1 LNQQF
6 SKNIGATFVWKKLN
20 PTFFKSDIIFPK
32 LLDQQFL
39 EMLPIFLKILDQQ
52 IFKISD
58 KHFSINVEPTFHYQ
72 KVDYTIFSKKPTFF
86 RHQHSSSSTAQRV
99 LWTRSAAAPY
109 SWMVIWTYGLKWAA
123 TLFIHSLILTW
134 FIAMVIRPRTSARA
148 DPSPAHN
155 SLDAMGCL
163 A

>member
-72 KVDYTIFSKKPTFF
+72 KVDYIIFSKKPTFF
-86 RHQHSSSSTAQRV
+86 RHQHSSSSASSTCCQDRGPTRGALRRV
-99 LWTRSAAAPY
+99 G
-109 SWMVIWTYGLKWAA
+109 V
-123 TLFIHSLILTW
+123 
-134 FIAMVIRPRTSARA
+134 ARA
-148 DPSPAHN
+148 VHRTTR
-155 SLDAMGCL
+155 
-163 A
+163 